1 MVGDLPTPALPAA
14 EPIGTRRFPEDSRKS
29 MRRRALEE
37 PLTSAEVARAS
48 DQGDLL
54 QEAVNGH
61 YSKPTLV
68 WISHVSGNDAASD
81 LSLIRVAPGDTAGT
95 NIGAELDEAL
105 SRKRVEVELQSTL
118 QAHSRTRTRHDCT
131 TPIFV
136 GAHCRRLATKNV
148 AQIDVKNW

>member
-1 MVGDLPTPALPAA
+1 
-14 EPIGTRRFPEDSRKS
+14 
-29 MRRRALEE
+29 
-37 PLTSAEVARAS
+37 S
-48 DQGDLL
+48 DQRDLL

-95 NIGAELDEAL
+95 NIGAELDEAP
-105 SRKRVEVELQSTL
+105 SRKRVEVKLQSIL
-118 QAHSRTRTRHDCT
+118 KASSVSRTRHCCT

-136 GAHCRRLATKNV
+136 GAHCRRLATESV
-148 AQIDVKNW
+148 AKIDVKNWQQPSGFSPLLAHSGHAAATLLFIFCLLSYCSRWIRWIRGIKVDR